1 MKSGVKGSYRFNYH
15 GLMLPFEQNG
25 GDDEDPHIMVRIV
38 PHLNQPFNTK
48 MRAPFKMV
56 CETIRYRELQ
66 DQESRRRLQDT
77 LFNQSP
83 REDEGKQPRPSLVN

>member
-1 MKSGVKGSYRFNYH
+1 
-15 GLMLPFEQNG
+15 
-25 GDDEDPHIMVRIV
+25 MVRIV

-56 CETIRYRELQ
+56 CETVRYRELQ
-66 DQESRRRLQDT
+66 DQESRRKLQDN

-83 REDEGKQPRPSLVN
+83 REDAQKTGSLENNDMIVSDNLNIDNSEYV

>member
-1 MKSGVKGSYRFNYH
+1 
-15 GLMLPFEQNG
+15 
-25 GDDEDPHIMVRIV
+25 MVRIV

-56 CETIRYRELQ
+56 CETVRYRELQ
-66 DQESRRRLQDT
+66 EQETRRRLQDN

-83 REDEGKQPRPSLVN
+83 RNDQEQPVAERKQETQDLMDSMGLENSEYVQSEIIMQKSVSPTP

>member
-1 MKSGVKGSYRFNYH
+1 
-15 GLMLPFEQNG
+15 MLPFAVGG
-25 GDDEDPHIMVRIV
+25 GDDNDPQIMVRII

-56 CETIRYRELQ
+56 VETIKYKELQ
-66 DQESRRRLQDT
+66 DQEMRSKEQDD

-83 REDEGKQPRPSLVN
+83 REPA